1 MASQENLVLTKKPN
15 GNLVNVK
22 IILSALWGA
31 RVFSG
36 LQGDSTRLHDPVALN
51 ELVSGTADIAV
62 TDVMLVVLSAILAI
76 PIVMSVL
83 SLTLKDKANRRANL
97 IAGSLFVVWE
107 LVFLIFVYSQAPLY
121 EIFWGIAY
129 LVFVS
134 LVVWYAWKWKVGD
147 QS

>member
-1 MASQENLVLTKKPN
+1 MNTNNKIATPKVD
-15 GNLVNVK
+15 VR

-51 ELVSGTADIAV
+51 ELLTGTADIVV
-62 TDVMLVVLSAILAI
+62 TDLMFVVLSAILAI
-76 PIVMSVL
+76 PIIMSVL

-97 IAGSLFVVWE
+97 ITGIFFVIWD
-107 LVFLIFVYSQAPLY
+107 LGFMVFMYSQDALY

-129 LVFVS
+129 LIFVS
-134 LVVWYAWKWKVGD
+134 LVVWHAWTWLK
-147 QS
+147 QEA

>member
-1 MASQENLVLTKKPN
+1 MNANNKSTKAK
-15 GNLVNVK
+15 VDVR

-51 ELVSGTADIAV
+51 ELVAGTADIAV

-76 PIVMSVL
+76 PIVMSAL
-83 SLTLKDKANRRANL
+83 SLTLKDKVNRRVNL
-97 IAGSLFVVWE
+97 VTGALFVVWE
-107 LVFLIFVYSQAPLY
+107 LIFLIFVYSQAPLY
-121 EIFWGIAY
+121 EIFWGMTY

-134 LVVWYAWKWKVGD
+134 LVVWYAWKWPK
-147 QS
+147 QEA

>member
-1 MASQENLVLTKKPN
+1 MDANNNNTKAK
-15 GNLVNVK
+15 VDVK

-51 ELVSGTADIAV
+51 ELLAGTADIAV

-83 SLTLKDKANRRANL
+83 SLTLKDKVNRRVNL
-97 IAGSLFVVWE
+97 ITGALFVVWE
-107 LVFLIFVYSQAPLY
+107 LIFLIFVYSQAPLY
-121 EIFWGIAY
+121 EIFWGFAY
-129 LVFVS
+129 LVFVT
-134 LVVWYAWKWKVGD
+134 LVVWYAWTWPKQEV
-147 QS
+147 

>member
-1 MASQENLVLTKKPN
+1 MTAQENQTSNKKSKRN
-15 GNLVNVK
+15 ILDVK

-51 ELVSGTADIAV
+51 ELITGTADIAV
-62 TDVMLVVLSAILAI
+62 TDLMLVVLSMILAI
-76 PIVMSVL
+76 PIIMSVL

-97 IAGSLFVVWE
+97 ITGIFFVIWE

-129 LVFVS
+129 LIFVS
-134 LVVWYAWKWKVGD
+134 LVVWYAWKWPK
-147 QS
+147 QEA

>member
-1 MASQENLVLTKKPN
+1 MNSNNKGAKAKVD
-15 GNLVNVK
+15 VR

-51 ELVSGTADIAV
+51 ELLTGTADIVV
-62 TDVMLVVLSAILAI
+62 TDLMFVVLSAILAI
-76 PIVMSVL
+76 PIIMSVL

-97 IAGSLFVVWE
+97 ITGIFFVVWD
-107 LVFLIFVYSQAPLY
+107 LGFMVFMYSQDALY

-129 LVFVS
+129 LIFVS
-134 LVVWYAWKWKVGD
+134 LVVWHAWTWPK
-147 QS
+147 QEA

>member
-1 MASQENLVLTKKPN
+1 MNTNNKTAKARVD
-15 GNLVNVK
+15 VR

-51 ELVSGTADIAV
+51 ELLAGTADIVV
-62 TDVMLVVLSAILAI
+62 TDLMFVVLSAILAI
-76 PIVMSVL
+76 PIIMSVL
-83 SLTLKDKANRRANL
+83 SLTLKDKVNRRVNL
-97 IAGSLFVVWE
+97 ITGALFVVWE

-134 LVVWYAWKWKVGD
+134 LVVLYAWTWPKKEV
-147 QS
+147 